1 MRTLCSIW
9 GGKHTEDVQEL
20 LFSSNFISD
29 EDWPVDFHMTLATT
43 RDGYHS
49 IRVEMQ
55 TTSETSILKAYWTPC
70 TYVVSSIVIVCL
82 VLSSRLCRIDCEYT
96 IRR

>member
-20 LFSSNFISD
+20 LFSSDFISD

-49 IRVEMQ
+49 IRVEM
-55 TTSETSILKAYWTPC
+55 
-70 TYVVSSIVIVCL
+70 
-82 VLSSRLCRIDCEYT
+82 
-96 IRR
+96 